1 MDDTNANDSAAKIAA
16 LQKALEAEA
25 ALGLARALDLAA
37 WKGVVKTICRA
48 LGVPG
53 PAHML
58 RPTALEILRAIE
70 ELTVAANTAHA
81 RAAAA
86 ERRLAVVM
94 QLPAESAELTLT
106 RALGEDGDHAPAH
119 P

>member
-16 LQKALEAEA
+16 RKREVETVLGVGQAMDDAL
-25 ALGLARALDLAA
+25 
-37 WKGVVKTICRA
+37 WKSVVVTICRA

-53 PAHML
+53 PVHSH
-58 RPTALEILRAIE
+58 RRTSLEILRAIE

-81 RAAAA
+81 RVAAA

-94 QLPAESAELTLT
+94 QLPAESVELTLT
-106 RALGEDGDHAPAH
+106 RALGEDGDGGVG
-119 P
+119 